1 MKWPNEL
8 SQLRVQVNSNSYTQ
22 NWEVMKLKYDKP
34 TFKELMKT
42 LSYQPEFYQQS
53 RRNRLSAARNEIHM
67 WTSKSCRV
75 LLPPELSFRA
85 LSAEML
91 VCTGALGGEL
101 LFSYYLAD
109 LKPKWCWAASLSS
122 LPGKHTSSWCG
133 CRGAG
138 PRSWCPKW
146 VSGEKSRREG
156 WPGYFSYPYL
166 LCLD

>member
-8 SQLRVQVNSNSYTQ
+8 SQLRVQVNPNSYTQ

-34 TFKELMKT
+34 TFKELLKT

-53 RRNRLSAARNEIHM
+53 RRNRLSAARNEIHT
-67 WTSKSCRV
+67 WTSKSCSV
-75 LLPPELSFRA
+75 LLPPELSFAPQCWDAGLHR
-85 LSAEML
+85 S
-91 VCTGALGGEL
+91 TGRRTSLFL
-101 LFSYYLAD
+101 LPRRPEAQVV
-109 LKPKWCWAASLSS
+109 WAASLSS
-122 LPGKHTSSWCG
+122 LPGKHTSSWRG

-156 WPGYFSYPYL
+156 WPGHLSYPYL